1 MQAGYSNPFKVFAWL
16 KRVMFTSVPGNFSRD
31 VAKFANYKPE
41 PSIDQILVDPGN
53 ETLYF

>member
-1 MQAGYSNPFKVFAWL
+1 MQTGYSNPSNVLVWL
-16 KRVMFTSVPGNFSRD
+16 KRKWFTSAPGNFSRD

-41 PSIDQILVDPGN
+41 PAIDQIHVDPGN